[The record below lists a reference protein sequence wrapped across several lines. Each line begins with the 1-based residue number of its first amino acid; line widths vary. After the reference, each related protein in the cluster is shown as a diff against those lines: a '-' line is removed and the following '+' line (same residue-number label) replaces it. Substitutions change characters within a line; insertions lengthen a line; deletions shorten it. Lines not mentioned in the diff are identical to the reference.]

1 MRRMNIL
8 KNKISCKYL
17 YKKRGRFLSTFK
29 VLAGNLMYRQ
39 EKRPRYMWTL
49 TRLFCTMFFYL
60 QVSERFMNKQQT
72 LLFLPRKRLGLAR
85 LRAKSNGKVSAKKT
99 NCKIKSDAKAI
110 CKGKKQTNTLKYI

>member
-8 KNKISCKYL
+8 ENKISCKYL
-17 YKKRGRFLSTFK
+17 YEKRGRFLSTFK
-29 VLAGNLMYRQ
+29 VLAGNLIYRQ

-49 TRLFCTMFFYL
+49 TRLFCILFFYL

-99 NCKIKSDAKAI
+99 NCKIKQNAKAAYNI
-110 CKGKKQTNTLKYI
+110 KKAA